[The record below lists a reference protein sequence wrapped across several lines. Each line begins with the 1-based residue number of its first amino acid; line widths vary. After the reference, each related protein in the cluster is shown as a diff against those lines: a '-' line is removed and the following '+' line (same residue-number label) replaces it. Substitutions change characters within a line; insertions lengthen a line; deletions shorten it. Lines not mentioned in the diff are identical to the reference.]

1 MRRARGR
8 RRAIMDTTENTDLGF
23 TLPPAAPGEISPHPR
38 FHLPVFE
45 GPLDLLLYLI
55 QKAEIDI
62 KDIPILKITE
72 QYSEY
77 LEQMRELN
85 LDIAADFILMA
96 ATLIQIKSRML
107 LPIPV
112 NPEDGTP
119 LEDPRAALVEQLLQY
134 QRFKELSLFLKER
147 EEVSLARYP
156 RGAGHPLP
164 FPDEDLAALDVDVFD
179 LVQAL
184 QDVLRRASDSRE
196 RLIYAPEISLTACIG
211 EVLDK
216 LSGHG
221 SLLFTEIFDPGCTR
235 ARIVVTFLALLEL
248 VKQRVV
254 LLHQEE
260 AFGPIRVVL
269 TA

>member
-1 MRRARGR
+1 MPMEPTRPPDA
-8 RRAIMDTTENTDLGF
+8 EPVF
-23 TLPPAAPGEISPHPR
+23 PPAPPGENSAVPR
-38 FHLPVFE
+38 YHLPVFE

-55 QKAEIDI
+55 HKAEIDI
-62 KDIPILKITE
+62 KDIPILLITE
-72 QYSEY
+72 QYEAY
-77 LEQMRELN
+77 LVQMRELD

-119 LEDPRAALVEQLLQY
+119 TEDPRAALVEQLLQH
-134 QRFKELSLFLKER
+134 QRFKELSQFLRER
-147 EEVSLARYP
+147 EEMTLARYP
-156 RGAGHPLP
+156 RGGGLPLP
-164 FPDEDLAALDVDVFD
+164 FPDEELAALDVDVFD

-184 QDVLRRASDSRE
+184 QEVLKRASDGRE
-196 RLIYAPEISLTACIG
+196 RLVYAPEISLTACIG
-211 EVLDK
+211 EILDR
-216 LSGHG
+216 LGGHG
-221 SLLFTEIFDPGCTR
+221 SMLFVELFLPGSSR

-254 LLHQEE
+254 LLHQDE

-269 TA
+269 VA

>member
-1 MRRARGR
+1 
-8 RRAIMDTTENTDLGF
+8 MDTTQPLDLDPA
-23 TLPPAAPGEISPHPR
+23 LPPAPPGENSPAPR
-38 FHLPVFE
+38 YHLPVFE

-55 QKAEIDI
+55 QKAEIEI
-62 KDIPILKITE
+62 KDIPIVLITR
-72 QYSEY
+72 QYNDY
-77 LEQMRELN
+77 LEQMRELD
-85 LDIAADFILMA
+85 LDIAADYILMA

-119 LEDPRAALVEQLLQY
+119 LEDPRAALVEQLTQY
-134 QRFKELSLFLKER
+134 QRFKELGRFLLER
-147 EEVSLARYP
+147 EEVAMARYS
-156 RGAGHPLP
+156 RGAGDPLP
-164 FPDEDLAALDVDVFD
+164 LGQEEIAALDVDVYD
-179 LVQAL
+179 LIQAL
-184 QDVLRRASDSRE
+184 QDVLKRASDGRE

-211 EVLDK
+211 DILDR

-221 SLLFTEIFDPGCTR
+221 SLLFTELFVRGSTI

-260 AFGPIRVVL
+260 NFGPIRVVL
-269 TA
+269 AA

>member
-1 MRRARGR
+1 
-8 RRAIMDTTENTDLGF
+8 MDTTQPLDLEAAI
-23 TLPPAAPGEISPHPR
+23 PPAPPGEFSPAPR
-38 FHLPVFE
+38 YHLPVFE

-62 KDIPILKITE
+62 KDIPIVRVTQ

-77 LEQMRELN
+77 LEQMRELD
-85 LDIAADFILMA
+85 LDIAADFIIMA

-112 NPEDGTP
+112 NPEDGS
-119 LEDPRAALVEQLLQY
+119 LLDDPRAALVEQLTQY
-134 QRFKELSLFLKER
+134 QRFKELGRFLLER
-147 EEVSLARYP
+147 EEVAMARYT
-156 RGAGHPLP
+156 RGDGSPLP
-164 FPDEDLAALDVDVFD
+164 FAEEEFSVLDVDVYD

-184 QDVLRRASDSRE
+184 QEVLKRASDGRE

-211 EVLDK
+211 EILDRI
-216 LSGHG
+216 GNHG
-221 SLLFTEIFDPGCTR
+221 SLLFTELFRSNSSR

-260 AFGPIRVVL
+260 SFGPIRVVL
-269 TA
+269 AA